1 MRSTERHMIHV
12 HVYDTKFA
20 ELNKLF
26 DFVFSNRYYR

>member
-12 HVYDTKFA
+12 HACDTKFT
-20 ELNKLF
+20 ELNKLS